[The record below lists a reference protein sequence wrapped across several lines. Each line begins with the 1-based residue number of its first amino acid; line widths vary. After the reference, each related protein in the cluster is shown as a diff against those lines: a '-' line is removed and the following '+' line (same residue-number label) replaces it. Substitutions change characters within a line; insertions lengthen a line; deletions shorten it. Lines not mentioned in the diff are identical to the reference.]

1 MTDWILAKFGGT
13 SMGSIDTMTQCA
25 AVVKQRKANIVVVSA
40 TSGTT
45 NQLVELAELARQGE
59 HHKANVLLEQI
70 EERHVQMLLTTAP
83 SSGAVNKLQG
93 FIKELKTLV
102 KGCTLLK
109 ECSPKAYDALV
120 STGELLSSTIF
131 TSLLQKQTDKKVY
144 WFDSRRVLATDSQHG
159 KARPD
164 IAKIKCHCEQTFLE
178 PDALYIGQGFI
189 GSDEHG
195 ITTTLGRGGSDYSA
209 ALIAEGISAK
219 ELQIWTDVPGMA
231 STDPRICPDAKS
243 IDAISIKEASEMATF
258 GAKILHPSSLMPAI
272 RQQIP
277 VFVGSTFEPDEAGT
291 TITPDVE
298 LRPVVR
304 AVTSRSR
311 QLLVVINNPDM
322 LTASGFLQ
330 RIFAVFDQFEISVD
344 AITTSEISIAVTI
357 DHSEYPE
364 GARGEQFL
372 AALREHGAVKLEK
385 NMALIAIV
393 GNDLHQT
400 PGIGARIFNAL
411 DNINV
416 RMITQGASSH
426 NFCLIVSEEDAA
438 RAVKQLHDQL
448 ID

>member
-1 MTDWILAKFGGT
+1 M
-13 SMGSIDTMTQCA
+13 
-25 AVVKQRKANIVVVSA
+25 
-40 TSGTT
+40 
-45 NQLVELAELARQGE
+45 E
-59 HHKANVLLEQI
+59 
-70 EERHVQMLLTTAP
+70 
-83 SSGAVNKLQG
+83 
-93 FIKELKTLV
+93 
-102 KGCTLLK
+102 
-109 ECSPKAYDALV
+109 
-120 STGELLSSTIF
+120 
-131 TSLLQKQTDKKVY
+131 
-144 WFDSRRVLATDSQHG
+144 
-159 KARPD
+159 
-164 IAKIKCHCEQTFLE
+164 
-178 PDALYIGQGFI
+178 
-189 GSDEHG
+189 
-195 ITTTLGRGGSDYSA
+195 
-209 ALIAEGISAK
+209 
-219 ELQIWTDVPGMA
+219 
-231 STDPRICPDAKS
+231 
-243 IDAISIKEASEMATF
+243 TF